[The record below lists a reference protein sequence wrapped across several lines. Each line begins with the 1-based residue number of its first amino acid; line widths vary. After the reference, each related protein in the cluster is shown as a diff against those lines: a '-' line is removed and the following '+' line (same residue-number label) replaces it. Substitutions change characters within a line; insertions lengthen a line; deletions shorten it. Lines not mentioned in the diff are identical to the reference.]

1 MGPKNELGLAVRQ
14 PQAGGGLVA
23 PEQLVTEP
31 VPVEGEALVQVG
43 DRELD
48 AVDLAEQ
55 AAGGSRP
62 GQAIPPLAR
71 EMTRRWISE
80 VPSKRV

>member
-1 MGPKNELGLAVRQ
+1 
-14 PQAGGGLVA
+14 
-23 PEQLVTEP
+23 VTEP

-48 AVDLAEQ
+48 SVDLAEQ
-55 AAGGSRP
+55 AVGSGRP

-71 EMTRRWISE
+71 EMTRRWISD